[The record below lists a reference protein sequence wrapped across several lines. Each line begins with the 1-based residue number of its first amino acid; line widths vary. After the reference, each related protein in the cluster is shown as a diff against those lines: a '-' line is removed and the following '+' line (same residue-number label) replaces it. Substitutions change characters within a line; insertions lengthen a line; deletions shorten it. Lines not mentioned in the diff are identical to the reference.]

1 MTAVRERLFA
11 LRDEKYRAFSAK
23 LLPTLDAETVLGVRS
38 PALRALAK
46 ELAGTET
53 AAVFLGELPHR
64 FHEENCLHGFLIER
78 IRDYDAC
85 VSALDAFLPFV
96 DNWAVCDCMN
106 PPCLRRKPERLLE
119 DARRWLD
126 SGELYIMRF
135 GLRMLMAHFLDDNF
149 RPEVLA
155 RAAELETEEYYLRM
169 MQAWFFATA
178 LAKRWDETLP
188 YIEQRRLEP
197 WTHNKAI
204 QKAVESDRIS
214 AERKTYLKTLKTKR

>member
-1 MTAVRERLFA
+1 MTALQERLFA

-23 LLPTLDAETVLGVRS
+23 LLPTLDEASILGVRS

-46 ELAGTET
+46 ELSGTET
-53 AAVFLGELPHR
+53 AAFLGELPHR

-85 VSALDAFLPFV
+85 VKALDAFLPRV

-106 PPCLRRKPERLLE
+106 PPCLRRKRERLLA
-119 DARRWLD
+119 DIRRWLD
-126 SGELYIMRF
+126 SGELYTMRF
-135 GLRMLMAHFLDDNF
+135 ALRMLMAHFLDEAF
-149 RPEVLA
+149 RPEILA
-155 RAAELETEEYYLRM
+155 WAAEIETEEYYLRM
-169 MQAWFFATA
+169 MQAWLFATA

-214 AERKTYLKTLKTKR
+214 AERKAYLKSLKTKR

>member
-1 MTAVRERLFA
+1 MTAVQERLFA
-11 LRDEKYRAFSAK
+11 LRDPAFRDFSGK
-23 LLPTLDAETVLGVRS
+23 LLPTVDAETVLGVRS

-46 ELAGTET
+46 ELHGTEE
-53 AAVFLGELPHR
+53 AAAFLGELPHR
-64 FHEENCLHGFLIER
+64 FHEENLLHGFLIER

-85 VSALDAFLPFV
+85 VAALDAFLPFV

-106 PPCLRRKPERLLE
+106 PPCLRRKPERLLA

-126 SGELYIMRF
+126 SGALYTMRF
-135 GLRMLMAHFLDDNF
+135 ALRMLMAHFLDGEF
-149 RPEVLA
+149 RPEVLDW
-155 RAAELETEEYYLRM
+155 AAQIETEEYYLRM

-188 YIEQRRLEP
+188 YLENGRLEP

-204 QKAVESDRIS
+204 RKALESFRVS
-214 AERKTYLKTLKTKR
+214 EERKAYLRTLKR